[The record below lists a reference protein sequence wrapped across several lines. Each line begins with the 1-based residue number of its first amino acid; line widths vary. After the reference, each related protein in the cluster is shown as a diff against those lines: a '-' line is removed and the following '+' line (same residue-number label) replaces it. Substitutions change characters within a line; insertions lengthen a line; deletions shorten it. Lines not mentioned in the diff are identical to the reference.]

1 MILDLR
7 EFEEFPA
14 RKELEAG
21 PGALKPF
28 ADTIVSVEGVSASV
42 DIQQAGEEYYCQ
54 AAVQVRATVEC
65 VRCLTNYSSELTGR
79 TDFIVC
85 SDTEETRRR
94 EQEDSEDYVFFKGTD
109 LRVDISE
116 PIRQTA
122 ILSLSLK
129 PVCSEGCKGLCPQCG
144 TNLNEQTCGCVKES
158 IDPRWEGL
166 RDLNSE

>member
-14 RKELEAG
+14 RKIIEAG

-28 ADTIVSVEGVSASV
+28 ADTIVSVEGASVSV

-54 AAVQVRATVEC
+54 ALVKVAVTGEC
-65 VRCLTNYSSELTGR
+65 ARCLAHYQTELVGKAN
-79 TDFIVC
+79 FIIS
-85 SDTEETRRR
+85 SDTEETRQRAL
-94 EQEDSEDYVFFKGTD
+94 EDNEDYVFFRGTD

-116 PIRQTA
+116 PVRQTA

-129 PVCSEGCKGLCPQCG
+129 PLCSEDCRGLCPQCG
-144 TNLNEQTCGCVKES
+144 TNLNERTCDCVKES
-158 IDPRWEGL
+158 IDPRWE
-166 RDLNSE
+166 DLKNLPPE

>member
-14 RKELEAG
+14 RKTIEAG

-28 ADTIVSVEGVSASV
+28 ADTVVSVESVGVTV
-42 DIQQAGEEYYCQ
+42 DIQKAGDEYFCQ
-54 AAVQVRATVEC
+54 AAVSVKIIGEC
-65 VRCLTNYSSELTGR
+65 VRCLTHYPTVLAGR
-79 TDFIVC
+79 TDFIIC
-85 SDTEETRRR
+85 SDTEENRLRAS
-94 EQEDSEDYVFFKGTD
+94 EDDEDYVFFRGSD

-116 PIRQTA
+116 PVRQAA

-129 PVCSEGCKGLCPQCG
+129 PLCSEDCRGLCSQCG
-144 TNLNEQTCGCVKES
+144 TNLNERTCDCVKES

-166 RDLNSE
+166 RGLTSE